1 MEALPHYGRVCRR
14 VMGARYWTGLLKWLR
29 TDAVVQDRLDAEVL
43 GLFTIVDSVEEA
55 LAVIQNVAV
64 ERDLVQR

>member
-1 MEALPHYGRVCRR
+1 
-14 VMGARYWTGLLKWLR
+14 MGARYWTGLLKWLR